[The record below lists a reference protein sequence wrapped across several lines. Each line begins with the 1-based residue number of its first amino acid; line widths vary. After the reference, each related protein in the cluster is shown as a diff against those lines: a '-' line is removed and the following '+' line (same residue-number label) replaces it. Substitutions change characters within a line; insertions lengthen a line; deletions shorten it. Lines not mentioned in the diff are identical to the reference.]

1 MNPQLLAV
9 HNTLPV
15 NTVKDLISLAKAQPR
30 KLNYASVGEGT
41 PNHLAME
48 LFKSMTGTDMVHVP
62 YKGAAPAVT
71 DLVGGHVQLMFNP
84 MPPLLPHV
92 KSGRLKALAVG
103 GTQRSAALP
112 EVPTVAEAGV
122 PGYEYVTRYSIVVP
136 ARTPRAIIN
145 KLNAR
150 LAAIL
155 TMPDVA
161 QRLSSQGAEPRA
173 SSPEELTRFIE
184 EDTKRLGAVIRF
196 AGIKGD

>member
-1 MNPQLLAV
+1 V
-9 HNTLPV
+9 
-15 NTVKDLISLAKAQPR
+15 S
-30 KLNYASVGEGT
+30 
-41 PNHLAME
+41 
-48 LFKSMTGTDMVHVP
+48 
-62 YKGAAPAVT
+62 
-71 DLVGGHVQLMFNP
+71 
-84 MPPLLPHV
+84 
-92 KSGRLKALAVG
+92 
-103 GTQRSAALP
+103 
-112 EVPTVAEAGV
+112 
-122 PGYEYVTRYSIVVP
+122 GYEYVTWYSIVVP